1 MSDVLIMGG
10 GFAGLSAATA
20 LAAAGRRVTVLEKRP
35 VLGGR
40 AYSYTDQT
48 TGEVIDNGQHAMMGC
63 YTEMFRFL
71 DRIGATDKLAIQPGL
86 RVDMLDPTRGAGVI
100 SCPPLPN
107 PLHMGAGVLG
117 YRLLGVADRARVLA
131 GGLRLLIMKRR
142 GDPRLAR
149 AHRRRRA
156 RPARTER
163 RARASAFWHPV
174 AIATLNDDPAIA
186 SADLLAEVM
195 VRAFFAGKDAAR
207 FVLSKVGLSELYTD
221 DARRFIEAHGGRIET
236 KAHVVGV
243 GFRGD
248 EVSHL
253 ELRDGRR
260 LTAAA
265 YVSAVPPHGLFPLL
279 PIAVR
284 RAVPALGGIEGLTSS
299 PIVSVHVW
307 FDRPILPDRPFVGF
321 VGTETHWAFNRDV
334 ISGRRDR
341 DGGYLTLRD
350 LRRARH
356 RRRRQRRDRGPHA
369 RRPAAARA
377 RRGGRDGATHPG
389 REGEVRDDVAD
400 GRGGASAGRPTITP
414 FDNFVLAGDWTDTGL
429 PATIESAV
437 TSGHRAAEVVT
448 ARLAALGTRGGDAG
462 GELSFRSVATPE
474 EGR

>member
-1 MSDVLIMGG
+1 MNDVLIMGG

-20 LAAAGRRVTVLEKRP
+20 LAAAGWRVTVLEKRP

-48 TGEVIDNGQHAMMGC
+48 TGDVIDNGQHAMMGC

-71 DRIGATDKLAIQPGL
+71 ERIGATDKLAIQPGL
-86 RVDMLDPTRGAGVI
+86 RVDMLDPEQGAGAI

-131 GGLRLLIMKRR
+131 GGLRLLLMKRW
-142 GDPRLAR
+142 GDARLATLTVDGVLDLLGQTT
-149 AHRRRRA
+149 AARRA
-156 RPARTER
+156 
-163 RARASAFWHPV
+163 FWYPV

-207 FVLSKVGLSELYTD
+207 FVLSKVGLSELYTQ
-221 DARRFIEAHGGRIET
+221 DARRFIEARGGRIET

-248 EVSHL
+248 EVSHF

-265 YVSAVPPHGLFPLL
+265 YVSAVPPQGLFPLL

-284 RAVPALGGIEGLTSS
+284 RSVPALGGIEGLTSS

-307 FDRPILPDRPFVGF
+307 FDRPILAERPFVGF
-321 VGTETHWAFNRDV
+321 VGTDTHWAFNRDV

-341 DGGYLTLRD
+341 DGGYLSFVISGARGIVDDDNDAIVARTLAD
-350 LRRARH
+350 LHRLVPGSASAAVRH
-356 RRRRQRRDRGPHA
+356 TQVVKEKFATMSPTV
-369 RRPAAARA
+369 AAARL
-377 RRGGRDGATHPG
+377 
-389 REGEVRDDVAD
+389 
-400 GRGGASAGRPTITP
+400 RPPTVTP

-437 TSGHRAAEVVT
+437 MSGHRAADVVT
-448 ARLAALGTRGGDAG
+448 ARLTALGTRGREARAA
-462 GELSFRSVATPE
+462 S
-474 EGR
+474 

>member
-1 MSDVLIMGG
+1 MNDVLIMGG

-20 LAAAGRRVTVLEKRP
+20 LAAAGFRVTVLEKRP

-48 TGEVIDNGQHAMMGC
+48 TGDVIDNGQHAMMGC

-71 DRIGATDKLAIQPGL
+71 DRIGASDKLAIQPGL
-86 RVDMLDPTRGAGVI
+86 RVDMLDPEHGAGVI

-117 YRLLGVADRARVLA
+117 YRLLGVADRARVLT
-131 GGLRLLIMKRR
+131 GGLRLLLMKRW
-142 GDPRLAR
+142 DDARLRELTVDGVLDLLGQSTA
-149 AHRRRRA
+149 ARRA
-156 RPARTER
+156 
-163 RARASAFWHPV
+163 FWYPV

-207 FVLSKVGLSELYTD
+207 FVLSKVGLSELYTH
-221 DARRFIEAHGGRIET
+221 DARRFIEARGGRIET

-248 EVSHL
+248 EVSHF

-260 LTAAA
+260 LTASA
-265 YVSAVPPHGLFPLL
+265 YVSAVPPQGLFPLL

-284 RAVPALGGIEGLTSS
+284 RSVPALGGIEGLASS

-307 FDRPILPDRPFVGF
+307 FDRPILAERPFVGF
-321 VGTETHWAFNRDV
+321 VGTGTHWAFNRDV

-341 DGGYLTLRD
+341 DGSYLSFVISGARGIVDDDNDAIVARTLAD
-350 LRRARH
+350 LRRLV
-356 RRRRQRRDRGPHA
+356 
-369 RRPAAARA
+369 PAAAAIGVRHTQVVKEKFATMSPTVAAA
-377 RRGGRDGATHPG
+377 RL
-389 REGEVRDDVAD
+389 
-400 GRGGASAGRPTITP
+400 RPPTVTP

-437 TSGHRAAEVVT
+437 MSGHRAADVVT
-448 ARLAALGTRGGDAG
+448 ARLTALGSRGREARAA
-462 GELSFRSVATPE
+462 S
-474 EGR
+474 

>member
-1 MSDVLIMGG
+1 MNDVLIMGG

-20 LAAAGRRVTVLEKRP
+20 LAEAGWRVTVLEKRP

-48 TGEVIDNGQHAMMGC
+48 TGDVIDNGQHAMMGC

-71 DRIGATDKLAIQPGL
+71 GRIGATDKVAIQPGL
-86 RVDMLDPTRGAGVI
+86 RVDMLDPDHGAGVI

-131 GGLRLLIMKRR
+131 GGLRLLLMKRR
-142 GDPRLAR
+142 GDARLSALTVDGVLDLLGQS
-149 AHRRRRA
+149 AASRRA
-156 RPARTER
+156 
-163 RARASAFWHPV
+163 FWYPV

-207 FVLSKVGLSELYTD
+207 FVLAKVGLSELYTH
-221 DARRFIEAHGGRIET
+221 DARRFIEARGGRIET

-248 EVSHL
+248 EVSHF

-265 YVSAVPPHGLFPLL
+265 YVSAVPPQGLFPLL

-284 RAVPALGGIEGLTSS
+284 RSVPALGAIEGLTSS

-307 FDRPILPDRPFVGF
+307 FDRPILAERPFVGF
-321 VGTETHWAFNRDV
+321 VGTGTHWAFNRDV
-334 ISGRRDR
+334 ISGRHDR
-341 DGGYLTLRD
+341 DGGYLSFVISGARGIVDDDNDVIVARTLAD
-350 LRRARH
+350 LRRLV
-356 RRRRQRRDRGPHA
+356 
-369 RRPAAARA
+369 PAAASVGVRHTQVVKEKFATMSPTVAAA
-377 RRGGRDGATHPG
+377 RL
-389 REGEVRDDVAD
+389 
-400 GRGGASAGRPTITP
+400 RPPAVTP

-437 TSGHRAAEVVT
+437 MSGHRAADVVT
-448 ARLAALGTRGGDAG
+448 ARLTALGIRGREARAA
-462 GELSFRSVATPE
+462 S
-474 EGR
+474 

>member
-1 MSDVLIMGG
+1 MSDVLVMGG
-10 GFAGLSAATA
+10 GFAGLAAASA
-20 LAAAGRRVTVLEKRP
+20 LAAAGKRVTVLEKRP

-86 RVDMLDPTRGAGVI
+86 RVDMLDPDRGAGVI

-117 YRLLGVADRARVLA
+117 YRLLGVADRVRVLA
-131 GGLRLLIMKRR
+131 GGLRLLLMKRR
-142 GDPRLAR
+142 HDPRLAELTVDGALDLLGQSR
-149 AHRRRRA
+149 EARR
-156 RPARTER
+156 
-163 RARASAFWHPV
+163 AFWHPV

-186 SADLLAEVM
+186 SADLLAEVV

-207 FVLSKVGLSELYTD
+207 FVLSKVGLSDLYTT
-221 DARRFIEAHGGRIET
+221 DARRFIEARGGRIET

-243 GFRGD
+243 GFRDD
-248 EVSHL
+248 EVCHF

-260 LTAAA
+260 LTASA
-265 YVSAVPPHGLFPLL
+265 YVSAVPPQGLFPLL

-284 RAVPALGGIEGLTSS
+284 RSVPALGGIEGLTSS

-307 FDRPILPDRPFVGF
+307 FDRPLLPDRPFIGF
-321 VGTETHWAFNRDV
+321 VGTDTHWAFNRDV
-334 ISGRRDR
+334 ISGRTDR
-341 DGGYLTLRD
+341 DGGYLTFVVSGARAIVDDDNDAIVARTLAD
-350 LRRARH
+350 LRRLVPAS
-356 RRRRQRRDRGPHA
+356 
-369 RRPAAARA
+369 AAARVRHTQVVKEKFATMSPSVVAA
-377 RRGGRDGATHPG
+377 RL
-389 REGEVRDDVAD
+389 
-400 GRGGASAGRPTITP
+400 RPPTVTP

-437 TSGHRAAEVVT
+437 MSGHRAAEVVT
-448 ARLAALGTRGGDAG
+448 ARLTALETQGTETRAA
-462 GELSFRSVATPE
+462 S
-474 EGR
+474 